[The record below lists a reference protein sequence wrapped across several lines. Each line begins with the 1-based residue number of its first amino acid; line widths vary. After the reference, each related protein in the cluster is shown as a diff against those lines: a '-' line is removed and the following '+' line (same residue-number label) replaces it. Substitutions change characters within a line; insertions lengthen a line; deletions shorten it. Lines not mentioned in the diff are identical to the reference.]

1 MSSATMPIR
10 RQLIRMVLM
19 TSAAVLFLTISS
31 LFAYEFVTFRQTSM
45 QQLGTLGK
53 AIAANST
60 AALAFDNADDAESV
74 LTAFEADEHIV
85 GAALYDQRGQ
95 LFAVYPREPRSALS
109 RSDRV
114 QALGSSA
121 FRAHISLASSP

>member
-1 MSSATMPIR
+1 
-10 RQLIRMVLM
+10 
-19 TSAAVLFLTISS
+19 
-31 LFAYEFVTFRQTSM
+31 M

-95 LFAVYPREPRSALS
+95 LFAVYPKGTPL
-109 RSDRV
+109 
-114 QALGSSA
+114 SA
-121 FRAHISLASSP
+121 FPQRPSTGAGALPLSRAHISLASSP